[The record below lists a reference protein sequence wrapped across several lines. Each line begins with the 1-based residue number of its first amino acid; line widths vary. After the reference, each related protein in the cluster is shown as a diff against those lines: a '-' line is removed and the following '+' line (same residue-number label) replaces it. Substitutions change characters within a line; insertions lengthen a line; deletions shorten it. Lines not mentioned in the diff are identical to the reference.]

1 MKIVGLTGGIAS
13 GKSTVSRW
21 LAEAGAHIIDAD
33 LLAREV
39 VAPGQPAFAAVVDHF
54 GSGILKNDGTIDR
67 DRLAAEV
74 FADPKQKAVLERI
87 IHPAVAEAMAARLA
101 QIKATAPESIVV
113 LDVPLLFEAGMDA
126 GLDLVVMVDAPNVV
140 QLHRL
145 MKRNNLSRTEALARI
160 GAQMPMAEKRRR
172 ADVVIDNSGSLAS
185 TRTQVEALWQR
196 LTSS

>member
-1 MKIVGLTGGIAS
+1 
-13 GKSTVSRW
+13 
-21 LAEAGAHIIDAD
+21 
-33 LLAREV
+33 
-39 VAPGQPAFAAVVDHF
+39 
-54 GSGILKNDGTIDR
+54 
-67 DRLAAEV
+67 
-74 FADPKQKAVLERI
+74 
-87 IHPAVAEAMAARLA
+87 
-101 QIKATAPESIVV
+101 
-113 LDVPLLFEAGMDA
+113 FEAGMDA